1 MARRHQPAP
10 FMRFDPPG
18 YGERIVASIN
28 PPE

>member
-10 FMRFDPPG
+10 FMRFDAPS
-18 YGERIVASIN
+18 YAERIVASIN